1 MCSKNELIYTETIP
15 KKYTPNYGFYTKYI
29 FKDIKTDEKYELLFK
44 ENELMIYFEE
54 NIYCINCNFI
64 NQHILSHLLEMMV
77 SSKLSSFH
85 FDIGSIKNS
94 NEKVGHI
101 EYRFGYYVV
110 DMGYKYRPITKIEFN
125 LNIVDSFILF
135 ELHIIASTVIRKDNE
150 DLTEVESK
158 NFDETFTFRIPFDI
172 VPSFFNLNHSLGNF
186 FHEHWEENK
195 NDTLLKKIQ
204 NGFTN
209 FFTSSNIAK
218 FFERKKLNS
227 YKKINNMEIITNNY
241 GGKLYIFKNKKNE
254 FLSVNFTLNQRFR
267 VVKISDNYSFSIK
280 QKNHYETIGYEIN
293 TNLLNASQIKNILI
307 QYKEPLELPIKVF
320 YEGNLGTLNSQSMP
334 TRKIENIKF
343 EIKIDKEELNFD
355 IDIGYTI
362 ELDEASSQLKKE
374 HIENF
379 QFDIPLNYVP
389 ELLDMNEKEK
399 DVFSLYFN

>member
-1 MCSKNELIYTETIP
+1 M
-15 KKYTPNYGFYTKYI
+15 
-29 FKDIKTDEKYELLFK
+29 LFR
-44 ENELMIYFEE
+44 
-54 NIYCINCNFI
+54 
-64 NQHILSHLLEMMV
+64 S
-77 SSKLSSFH
+77 
-85 FDIGSIKNS
+85 
-94 NEKVGHI
+94 
-101 EYRFGYYVV
+101 
-110 DMGYKYRPITKIEFN
+110 
-125 LNIVDSFILF
+125 
-135 ELHIIASTVIRKDNE
+135 HIIASTVIRKDNE

-227 YKKINNMEIITNNY
+227 YKKINHMEIITNNY

-307 QYKEPLELPIKVF
+307 Q
-320 YEGNLGTLNSQSMP
+320 
-334 TRKIENIKF
+334 
-343 EIKIDKEELNFD
+343 
-355 IDIGYTI
+355 IGR
-362 ELDEASSQLKKE
+362 ASCRE
-374 HIENF
+374 R
-379 QFDIPLNYVP
+379 V
-389 ELLDMNEKEK
+389 
-399 DVFSLYFN
+399 